1 MSKVKKF
8 KVKEISG
15 RFGEFIYLGANAEN
29 VDILLDNEDGT
40 KFLQDLQ
47 SYIVTLED
55 TLKNLKILTSELK
68 EETTT
73 FKSNIEELSLNDT
86 TMSNQISALQ
96 EDNGEIQSNINT
108 MKTDISNLQ
117 NEVSKFSNLT
127 WQGE

>member
-40 KFLQDLQ
+40 KSLQDLQ
-47 SYIVTLED
+47 SYIGTLED

-73 FKSNIEELSLNDT
+73 FKSNIEELSLNDAT
-86 TMSNQISALQ
+86 EIETIKATITKKSEESLPTVWPHRQPDTYWCSPVPVLQ
-96 EDNGEIQSNINT
+96 RRAR
-108 MKTDISNLQ
+108 
-117 NEVSKFSNLT
+117 
-127 WQGE
+127 